1 MKKTAVTKKIINFRE
16 KKIAHDLDR
25 KINSVVKDIIKGKP
39 VIVVDSI
46 DRENEGDLVI
56 SAEKANIDNV
66 TFCMR
71 YARGLMCVPCN
82 HKILSRLKIPMMV
95 KKTNDKY
102 ETPFTVSVDSIK
114 THTGMSVYDRLK
126 TISTLLDEKS
136 KPSDLQKPGHLF
148 PLKPRKKLLLERKGH
163 TESSIELMK
172 LAKLKEMAIIVE
184 IINDN
189 GTMAKGKSLIS
200 FAKRHNLQII
210 SIKEIYDFVYS

>member
-1 MKKTAVTKKIINFRE
+1 
-16 KKIAHDLDR
+16 
-25 KINSVVKDIIKGKP
+25 
-39 VIVVDSI
+39 
-46 DRENEGDLVI
+46 
-56 SAEKANIDNV
+56 
-66 TFCMR
+66 
-71 YARGLMCVPCN
+71 MCVPCN

-102 ETPFTVSVDSIK
+102 ETPLVSVDSIK

-136 KPSDLQKPGHLF
+136 NLAIFKNLAIYSTET
-148 PLKPRKKLLLERKGH
+148 RKKLLLERKGH

-189 GTMAKGKSLIS
+189 GTMAKE
-200 FAKRHNLQII
+200 NL
-210 SIKEIYDFVYS
+210 